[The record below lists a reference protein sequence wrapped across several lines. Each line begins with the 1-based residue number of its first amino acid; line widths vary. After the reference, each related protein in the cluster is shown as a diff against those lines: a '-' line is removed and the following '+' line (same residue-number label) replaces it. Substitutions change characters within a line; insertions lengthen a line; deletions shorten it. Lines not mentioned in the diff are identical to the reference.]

1 MYNNLYKGLY
11 YFGKVFVM
19 KGKNFIIRVLMI
31 CIAIL
36 GVAAIILGVIL
47 ASRYIYDKSFNN
59 KDNESAQADMNTDSE
74 TTDEISTEETTEE
87 TTEITTEEITEATPI
102 DAEIEKDVTPPVILI
117 LNNEPQI
124 KQWDSFDI
132 HKYIGYADDIDKV
145 PVLEV
150 SGEVDTSALGTYPLK
165 LKITDNSGNVTTAD
179 MNVKIVSEIE
189 PSTPRPSYDFD
200 DFISTYKNSATEVGI
215 DVSRWQDDIDFNQVK
230 EAGCEFVIIRI
241 GGYDD
246 GSVYVDSKY
255 YNNIKNAKAAGLKV
269 GIYYHAEESS
279 ISEVKENVKWL
290 MGVLDGE
297 KLDYPIAYDW
307 EDFLNFE
314 NYEMSLQ
321 DINDIYKT
329 FYDEVTS
336 YGYEAMLYSSKNF
349 LLCLWTNEFDS
360 PIWLAHY
367 TDRTDYTGDYIMWQ
381 QGNTGR
387 IPGITGDVDFNV
399 LYLNR

>member
-1 MYNNLYKGLY
+1 
-11 YFGKVFVM
+11 M

>member
-11 YFGKVFVM
+11 YLGKVFVM

-59 KDNESAQADMNTDSE
+59 KDNESTQADMNTDSE

-102 DAEIEKDVTPPVILI
+102 DAEIEEDVTPPVILI

-255 YNNIKNAKAAGLKV
+255 YNYIKNAKAAGLKV

-399 LYLNR
+399 MYLNR

>member
-1 MYNNLYKGLY
+1 
-11 YFGKVFVM
+11 M

-59 KDNESAQADMNTDSE
+59 KDNESTQADMNTDSE